1 MRMPPYLISL
11 RVTDQGRTKFRLW
24 LPLFLL
30 WLLLLPLFVLALV
43 VTFLLDLLTLP
54 LGNGFRFSRFLFG
67 VIGVMGAARGTEV
80 QVATGDPKH
89 PNQRVAFTLK

>member
-1 MRMPPYLISL
+1 M
-11 RVTDQGRTKFRLW
+11 
-24 LPLFLL
+24 
-30 WLLLLPLFVLALV
+30 
-43 VTFLLDLLTLP
+43 
-54 LGNGFRFSRFLFG
+54 GNAFRFTRFLFA